1 MDIKTFVSES
11 LTQIIQGIEQAQTAN
26 RDSVINP
33 VCGSSVV
40 KEKES
45 QIEFDIAVT
54 LEKGTE
60 SKGGIAV
67 LAGAINLGSQG
78 KTNKSDMT
86 VSRIKFSV
94 PVAFR
99 LNSKRP
105 TAVS

>member
-33 VCGSSVV
+33 ACGSSVV

-67 LAGAINLGSQG
+67 LAGAMSRPR
-78 KTNKSDMT
+78 KSGQVTFERFCHGFGDQCHNQK
-86 VSRIKFSV
+86 SRRRCAS
-94 PVAFR
+94 
-99 LNSKRP
+99 
-105 TAVS
+105 